1 MSELETQIEN
11 RRAKRTV
18 LNDAG
23 IDVYP
28 HRYEYDAEPAK
39 VHESYGESSAEDLE
53 KADLTMRVPGR
64 VRAIRSHG
72 KTTFLD
78 LHDGR
83 AKLQVMAR
91 KNDLGEIDELVLE
104 NLDLGDY
111 LGVTGRLIRTR
122 SGELTL
128 QASALKLLS
137 KALRPWPEKWHGL
150 AEKELRYRQ
159 RYVDLVVNPDSRR
172 VFEIRAAVIR
182 TLRRFLSERGFLEV
196 ETPMLQALAGG
207 AAARPFSTHHNALDM
222 ELYLRI
228 APELYLKR
236 LVVGGLHRVFEI
248 NRNFRNEGISMQHNP
263 EFTMLE
269 FYWAYVDYRDL
280 MDLAEEMVT
289 AAVDEVTG
297 DPRLEWKDKTID
309 FSRPWKRL
317 SMRGALAELAG
328 VDPEALETTE
338 GLLAAHQERGLELT
352 DELRTMAADE
362 EADVR
367 GYGYLMVNLF
377 EEIVETQLV
386 DPTMIFELPVAV
398 SPLSKQNPD
407 DPRFVERF
415 ELFAGGMELANAF
428 SELNDPDVQA
438 ARFRAQ
444 LEAREVGDE
453 EAHQFDADYVRALEY
468 GLPPTGGLGLGI
480 DRLVM
485 LLSGSP
491 SIRDVILFP
500 LLRSSAGTDDD
511 E

>member
-11 RRAKRTV
+11 RRAKRSALTE
-18 LNDAG
+18 AG

-28 HRYEYDAEPAK
+28 HRYDHDAEPSS
-39 VHESYGESSAEDLE
+39 VHELYGESSAEDLE
-53 KADLTMRVPGR
+53 KADVSMRVPGR
-64 VRAIRSHG
+64 VRAIRGHG

-78 LHDGR
+78 LYDGR

-91 KNDLGEIDELVLE
+91 KNDLGEVDQLVLE

-111 LGVTGRLIRTR
+111 LGVSGRLIRTR

-128 QASALKLLS
+128 QASALELLT

-159 RYVDLVVNPDSRR
+159 RYVDLAVNPESRR
-172 VFEIRAAVIR
+172 VFEIRAVVIR
-182 TLRRFLSERGFLEV
+182 TLRRFLSDRAFLEV
-196 ETPMLQALAGG
+196 ETPMLQAMAGG
-207 AAARPFSTHHNALDM
+207 AMARPFSTHHNALDM

-269 FYWAYVDYRDL
+269 FYWAYVDYQDL

-289 AAVDEVTG
+289 SVVDEVTES
-297 DPRLEWKDKTID
+297 PRVEWRDTTID

-317 SMRGALAELAG
+317 SMRDALVELGG
-328 VDPEALETTE
+328 VDRDELETTE
-338 GLLAAHQERGLELT
+338 DLLAAHRKRGLELP
-352 DELRTMAADE
+352 DELEKMIANEDAA
-362 EADVR
+362 VR
-367 GYGYLMVNLF
+367 GYGYLLANLF
-377 EEIVETQLV
+377 EETVEPQLV
-386 DPTMIFELPVAV
+386 DPTMIFEFPVAV
-398 SPLSKQNPD
+398 SPLSKQTPD

-444 LEAREVGDE
+444 LEAREVGDL

-485 LLSGSP
+485 LLSGSS

-500 LLRSSAGTDDD
+500 LLRPAAAADDD